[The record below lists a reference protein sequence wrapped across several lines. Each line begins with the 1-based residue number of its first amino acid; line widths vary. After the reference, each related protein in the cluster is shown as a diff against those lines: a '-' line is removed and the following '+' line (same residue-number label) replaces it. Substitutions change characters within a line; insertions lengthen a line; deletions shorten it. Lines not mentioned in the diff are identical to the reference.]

1 MGHKDFYRIKRQ
13 SVWIQTER
21 HWLTESRSQILKI
34 QANPV
39 THKHRINKNEVWY
52 LGLFSLLTIFN
63 SSFLIFSDKKWYAFM
78 KWIINGTI
86 GERNISI
93 FSHANSIS
101 SHFHFQLLPS
111 GKEFMIR
118 KVRAYYT
125 TYANGWC
132 CQVLKSLFPLFFLSY
147 FFSPCSFYHFS
158 KW

>member
-21 HWLTESRSQILKI
+21 HWLTESWSQILKI

-86 GERNISI
+86 GETHLGFRLLLNQCYFLIEHVLKEDVLISLHNWLFYKNEKHRY
-93 FSHANSIS
+93 FSHW
-101 SHFHFQLLPS
+101 LW
-111 GKEFMIR
+111 MI
-118 KVRAYYT
+118 
-125 TYANGWC
+125 NG
-132 CQVLKSLFPLFFLSY
+132 VFFLLNL
-147 FFSPCSFYHFS
+147 F
-158 KW
+158 